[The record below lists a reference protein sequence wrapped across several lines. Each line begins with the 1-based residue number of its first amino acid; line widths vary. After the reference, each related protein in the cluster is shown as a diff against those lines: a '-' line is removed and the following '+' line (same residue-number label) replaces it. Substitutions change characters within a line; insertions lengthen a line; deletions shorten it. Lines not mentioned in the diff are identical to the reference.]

1 MIAAAV
7 TGGHIYPGLAIAEEL
22 KIRSG
27 GENVIEFIGI
37 EGRLEDTV
45 LVGAGYKVYHIS
57 AAGFEKNSLKKRI
70 KALALMLRAYRDA
83 SRIIEKFSPDVVVGM
98 GGFVTAY
105 AVWAARRH
113 KVPALIHEQNAYP
126 GRAVRAAARFCDV
139 IALSLED
146 AKKFFSPKQQKKI
159 IVTGNPVRREFAEYL
174 QSQARDELG
183 IKQEDCL
190 VLALGGSQG
199 ARNINQAVLGAA
211 AKMKDRAVRFILLTG
226 QGHYEDVKTLLHAQE
241 IRANIELLPY
251 SNDMPQLLNACDIV
265 VCRGGATTLFENMAA
280 GKPGI
285 YIPYPY
291 AANDHQ
297 RHNIA
302 YIVNKGGG
310 MMLEDKGLNAD
321 ELAGAID
328 VLLSDKERLMLMSR
342 RAKEAAPADVPGKLC
357 GIIENLAEDS
367 GRPN

>member
-1 MIAAAV
+1 MRVLIAAAV

-22 KIRSG
+22 KARG
-27 GENVIEFIGI
+27 GEDVVVEFMGI
-37 EGRLEDTV
+37 EGKLEDKI
-45 LVGAGYKVYHIS
+45 LGKAGYIVHHIS
-57 AAGFEKNSLKKRI
+57 AAGFEKSSLKKRI
-70 KALALMLRAYRDA
+70 KAAALMVRAYKDA
-83 SRIIEKFSPDVVVGM
+83 AKIIKDFAPDVVVGM

-105 AVWAARRH
+105 AIAAARRQ
-113 KVPALIHEQNAYP
+113 KVPTLMHEQNAYP

-146 AKKFFSPKQQKKI
+146 AKKHFPPKQQKKI
-159 IVTGNPVRREFAEYL
+159 IVTGNPVRRAFAEYS
-174 QSQARDELG
+174 QSQAREQLG
-183 IKQEDCL
+183 IKQEGCL

-199 ARNINQAVLGAA
+199 ARNINQAVIGTA

-226 QGHYEDVKTLLHAQE
+226 QNHYEDVKTLLQAQE
-241 IRANIELLPY
+241 VRDNIELLPY
-251 SNDMPQLLNACDIV
+251 SNDMPLLLNACDIV

-302 YIVNKGGG
+302 YIVDKGGG
-310 MMLEDKGLNAD
+310 IMLEDKGLSAAQ
-321 ELAGAID
+321 LAESID
-328 VLLSDKERLMLMSR
+328 GLIGDKERLAHMAMC
-342 RAKEAAPADVPGKLC
+342 AKQAAPAGVLDKICLAIEKLAAGK
-357 GIIENLAEDS
+357 
-367 GRPN
+367 